1 MFDFEPINLTEI
13 VRQDNAAFKKVLSYI
28 RLAKEKEMCTSFLQ
42 SHSSTFPFSTE
53 DAIFLSGLNNKVSE
67 LNEKKL
73 SELPGKTKTFH
84 ADQDGDIKMSEKFAE
99 DVLHLKEGCKVM
111 FTINALSG
119 EFKNGTM
126 GTVMRMQDNCILIRT
141 ADGNIVELHRYKKEI
156 TKPTVK
162 ETVKNIKEM
171 DAEGNIQVKKRL

>member
-1 MFDFEPINLTEI
+1 MQEEIGIHLEEPAKPEIQMIVLGDFYQLPPVLTKEDKATLGEIYHYDFGEGFAFRSVYWDMFDFEPINLTEI

-73 SELPGKTKTFH
+73 SELPGKTKTFT
-84 ADQDGDIKMSEKFAE
+84 QIR
-99 DVLHLKEGCKVM
+99 
-111 FTINALSG
+111 
-119 EFKNGTM
+119 M
-126 GTVMRMQDNCILIRT
+126 GI
-141 ADGNIVELHRYKKEI
+141 
-156 TKPTVK
+156 
-162 ETVKNIKEM
+162 
-171 DAEGNIQVKKRL
+171 